1 MDVTNF
7 YHIDEIARLTAEG
20 LVGDT
25 FKMSVGNAVF
35 LIDEV
40 EKEMK
45 RVDRENGK
53 SKRPRLSNPWSS
65 FRLFF
70 WTF

>member
-7 YHIDEIARLTAEG
+7 YHIDEIAWLTAEG

-25 FKMSVGNAVF
+25 FKMSVGNTVF

-40 EKEMK
+40 EKEIK

-53 SKRPRLSNPWSS
+53 SKRPHLSNPW
-65 FRLFF
+65 
-70 WTF
+70 